1 MIQRPPRSTRS
12 ATLCPYTALF
22 QPRLRSAA
30 VGLHLD
36 AVDGIGE
43 LHRVRDEKER
53 DIVADEVPV
62 AAVGIEL
69 DRKTAHIARGVDRP
83 HAACDGRKANAPR
96 ASSAFLLEDR
106 RLGKERYRLG
116 TFEHA
121 MRARSAP
128 LDDALV
134 KPHMV
139 HTDRYLTMDTKFR
152 PGRTPQ

>member
-83 HAACDGRKANAPR
+83 RAAGDGRKANEHR
-96 ASSAFLLEDR
+96 AARAFLLEDR
-106 RLGKERYRLG
+106 RLGKARDRLG
-116 TFEHA
+116 PFDHA
-121 MRARSAP
+121 TRARSAR
-128 LDDALV
+128 LDDAV
-134 KPHMV
+134 RHPPMV
-139 HTDRYLTMDTKFR
+139 EREALRSATQWLEK
-152 PGRTPQ
+152 

>member
-36 AVDGIGE
+36 AVDEIGE
-43 LHRVRDEKER
+43 FHRVLDEKDR

-83 HAACDGRKANAPR
+83 RAAGDGRKANEHR
-96 ASSAFLLEDR
+96 AARAFLLEDR
-106 RLGKERYRLG
+106 RLSSEERRVGKECVG
-116 TFEHA
+116 TC
-121 MRARSAP
+121 RSRWSP
-128 LDDALV
+128 
-134 KPHMV
+134 
-139 HTDRYLTMDTKFR
+139 
-152 PGRTPQ
+152 

>member
-22 QPRLRSAA
+22 QPRLRIAA

-36 AVDGIGE
+36 AVDEIGE
-43 LHRVRDEKER
+43 FHRVLDEKDR

-83 HAACDGRKANAPR
+83 RSEEPT
-96 ASSAFLLEDR
+96 SELQSL
-106 RLGKERYRLG
+106 
-116 TFEHA
+116 
-121 MRARSAP
+121 MRISYAVFC
-128 LDDALV
+128 L
-134 KPHMV
+134 KN
-139 HTDRYLTMDTKFR
+139 K
-152 PGRTPQ
+152 Q